1 MSKKIFI
8 TGATGLLG
16 SAIAKKLLAEGYE
29 LTCAKRENSDMQA
42 CGSFYDKVKW
52 VSVDITEL
60 ERLREETKGVDWVVH
75 CAALV
80 SFDTKDNEA
89 LDIVNRIGTRNVV
102 NVCIENR
109 IPNLFYVS
117 SVAALG
123 RAEAEGILNENTKWE
138 TSDLNSAYAVSKYL
152 AENEVWRGEQ
162 EGLNVSIINPSVILA
177 PADTTK
183 SSAKL
188 FEFTKKY
195 KGIYPVGYLNL
206 VDVRD
211 VASISV
217 RLIKENITGNRFIVN
232 AATVSYKDFF
242 SVMAQHFGHKV
253 PHICFSKQRAKLA
266 YPFFKLMA
274 FVTFS
279 SSFVTKQTIKL
290 MGLKTE
296 YDNQK
301 LKDQLNYEYRDWRE
315 SIAWVCDVL
324 NAKRSNK

>member
-16 SAIAKKLLAEGYE
+16 SAIANNLLEEGYE
-29 LTCAKRENSDMQA
+29 LICAKRENSDMQA
-42 CGSFYDKVKW
+42 CAPFLDKVKW
-52 VSVDITEL
+52 VTLDITAL
-60 ERLREETKGVDWVVH
+60 DRLKEETKGVDWVVH

-80 SFDTKDNEA
+80 SFDTKDDEA
-89 LDIVNRIGTRNVV
+89 LDIANRVGTRNVV
-102 NVCIENR
+102 NVCIENK

-123 RAEAEGILNENTKWE
+123 RAEQEQLIDEHTKWE
-138 TSDLNSAYAVSKYL
+138 TSELNSGYAVSKYL

-177 PADTTK
+177 PGDTRK

-188 FEFTKKY
+188 FDFTKKY
-195 KGIYPVGYLNL
+195 KGIYPEGYLNL

-211 VASISV
+211 VATIST
-217 RLIKENITGNRFIVN
+217 RLIKENITGERFIVN

-242 SVMAQHFGHKV
+242 TEMAQHFGHKT
-253 PHICFSKQRAKLA
+253 PHICFSKKRAKLA
-266 YPFFKLMA
+266 YPFFKFMA

-279 SSFVTKQTIKL
+279 SSFLTKQTIKL
-290 MGLKTE
+290 MGLKTT

-301 LKDQLNYEYRDWRE
+301 LKEKLAFEYRDWRE
-315 SIAWVCDVL
+315 SVAWVCEVL
-324 NAKRSNK
+324 REKQANK